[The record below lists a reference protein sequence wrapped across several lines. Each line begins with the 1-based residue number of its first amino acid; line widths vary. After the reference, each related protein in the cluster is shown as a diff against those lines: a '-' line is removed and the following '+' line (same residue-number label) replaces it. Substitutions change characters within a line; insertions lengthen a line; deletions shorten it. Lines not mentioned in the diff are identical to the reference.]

1 MGHLGEYR
9 ETVHIVTLVNGKE
22 MARSYN
28 YCCILIL
35 VSVAAFFQSEEC
47 NCQFHWGKNH
57 RLEAQKDMLTQM
69 RPSNIM
75 MTKNMPENVMKE
87 KDDAAVGYI
96 FTIQNGTP
104 RNNSY
109 RGVLICALFRSILP
123 RCRRVLYPTF
133 EEN

>member
-1 MGHLGEYR
+1 MGEYR

-28 YCCILIL
+28 YCCIFIL

-57 RLEAQKDMLTQM
+57 RLEAQKLKDMLTQM

-75 MTKNMPENVMKE
+75 MTKNMVKSYRIKSITVDLYLTQTFEHLQC
-87 KDDAAVGYI
+87 DYI
-96 FTIQNGTP
+96 F
-104 RNNSY
+104 
-109 RGVLICALFRSILP
+109 LICSLKM
-123 RCRRVLYPTF
+123 
-133 EEN
+133 